1 MDANA
6 WSIAAV
12 RDALLHGREPAP
24 LPAFA
29 ERQGYRWLV
38 VGVVSIGAFM
48 GQVDASIAQLLLPS
62 LERAFGA
69 SLSGVSWVAVAY
81 LLTMAALMPIF
92 GRLADMVG
100 HKLLYI
106 AGFVIFVVGSALC
119 GFAPSLATLI
129 AARVLQAIGAALL
142 SANSVAIVVAAAGPE
157 RRGRAIGIQ
166 SAAQAVGLCAGPVI
180 GGVLLSLLGWQWV
193 FWINVPF
200 GILGAVSGWFILPRT
215 QLLAKDQRFDLKGA
229 LLLGPMLTAFMIV
242 LNEGHAWGPASPAL
256 ISAAVI
262 GVVLLV
268 LLIRTETRSRAP
280 LLDPRLFDQRIFA
293 AANVGSL
300 MSYALLFGIM
310 LLMPFVFE
318 RAYLDDPLAAGLRL
332 AIIPVAISLL
342 APLSGILYDRCGARI
357 PTLAGMLVCAGGLVA
372 LYAALGQA
380 GDGLLYVMIALAV
393 FGIGQ
398 GLFTAANNSAIMAA
412 APPDLTGEAGG
423 RFERHARLRDQPR
436 HRQRV
441 DGARLAPERDWR
453 SGREHREGRTRR
465 HAGGGPRGRRVS
477 LAICRGGRTCVSAP
491 RRASRQ
497 EARSAL
503 TAHSGAVPPLGSSR
517 PCDFAGL
524 STVMANGFNSLV
536 LCRKSVIFL
545 FCTTVADEMMPVV
558 QVEEV

>member
-1 MDANA
+1 
-6 WSIAAV
+6 
-12 RDALLHGREPAP
+12 
-24 LPAFA
+24 
-29 ERQGYRWLV
+29 
-38 VGVVSIGAFM
+38 
-48 GQVDASIAQLLLPS
+48 
-62 LERAFGA
+62 
-69 SLSGVSWVAVAY
+69 
-81 LLTMAALMPIF
+81 
-92 GRLADMVG
+92 
-100 HKLLYI
+100 
-106 AGFVIFVVGSALC
+106 VGSGLC
-119 GFAPSLATLI
+119 GFAPDLPILV
-129 AARVLQAIGAALL
+129 AARVLQAIGGALL

-423 RFERHARLRDQPR
+423 VLNVTRAFGISLGIASASTVLAWRLSAIGDPGGSTVKVAPAAMLAAAREVVVFLLLFA
-436 HRQRV
+436 V
-441 DGARLAPERDWR
+441 AAALA
-453 SGREHREGRTRR
+453 
-465 HAGGGPRGRRVS
+465 
-477 LAICRGGRTCVSAP
+477 
-491 RRASRQ
+491 
-497 EARSAL
+497 SAL
-503 TAHSGAVPPLGSSR
+503 PEGHRA
-517 PCDFAGL
+517 
-524 STVMANGFNSLV
+524 
-536 LCRKSVIFL
+536 RKP
-545 FCTTVADEMMPVV
+545 A
-558 QVEEV
+558 QR